1 MVLKQEEKPMCK
13 LFFFEIL
20 ISIFIFINLSFCFL
34 SLFYILFVF
43 LSSNYSDCGGGSC
56 QRCEDGKKGTSS
68 NDCMSGYLDTTSKNC
83 ASCNDVRL
91 FKISFISFLKVFF
104 IIFFLLF

>member
-1 MVLKQEEKPMCK
+1 M
-13 LFFFEIL
+13 
-20 ISIFIFINLSFCFL
+20 IFINLSLCFL
-34 SLFYILFVF
+34 SLFYISFVF

-104 IIFFLLF
+104 IIIFFLLF